1 MPYSVNIIRL
11 LEKVEL
17 STREVLLAVLEEIE
31 RQREVTELPKRNL
44 MSLRKLLKTWDRPL
58 KNWLRLRKN
67 QSKGLLD

>member
-11 LEKVEL
+11 LEKVEP

-44 MSLRKLLKTWDRPL
+44 MSLRKLLKTWGRPL
-58 KNWLRLRKN
+58 KNWLRLRKKLKL
-67 QSKGLLD
+67 S